1 MLYTNSL
8 LHRVKGY
15 PKRHKFCI
23 WGASENLFCL
33 DDEAKC
39 VLVFEIESSDLTA
52 FFFLLLLYIYLFIYS
67 KENDGKT
74 KIDLLNKF
82 LEASFNVLE
91 NIKNT

>member
-52 FFFLLLLYIYLFIYS
+52 FFFYYYYIFIYLFIL
-67 KENDGKT
+67 KRMMGK
-74 KIDLLNKF
+74 
-82 LEASFNVLE
+82 
-91 NIKNT
+91 